1 MHPSLKALFIVP
13 AIAVIPAVASRA
25 AHPAQGLWVG
35 EVALNAVNEATG
47 TVGDS
52 NTYEFSDPEIPT
64 PTSDTAFLRLILHV
78 NGAGQASLLKSVAI
92 VEREV
97 FADGS
102 TDILLITDPKLYPQY
117 PGIAKRIAS
126 ASFDFGDQQAV
137 TAVQTII
144 DTATE
149 QAASKVIAAEG
160 GTQSVIEAEVL
171 GDLQNVAGAADVD
184 ASYLNRATGTTSFIT
199 TDFFS
204 EADVDAVADEV
215 ARLVDAGAKTAAD
228 FAGDPQADGY
238 APFPSDPLGGNFA
251 VLVAKARTL
260 RDRSFFRDT
269 RGLEAIAGVCHAAA
283 VAAAEPAADLA
294 AKQSAARA
302 AARDA
307 RHNAADVMQAYNRF
321 LAGAAFNALRTAISD
336 PAVAAA
342 LDAQGRGL
350 NETQIT
356 AAVSNALILE
366 APVSNAFAEAAA
378 LQAASLWGDTRAQAA
393 VNRILDAVSA
403 VAAARVLVSTA
414 EPVLKQAVGE
424 ALAAAFDA
432 VKAAP
437 VFTGAPSGDYSDF
450 VTASG
455 YLAAVETAAKTA
467 TSEALFQYN
476 AGVTGAAE
484 LEFLTRRAVNRALA
498 AIRNAAASLPQSS
511 IPLRG
516 SLTAGGALDGAI
528 HLPALAPTNPFMH
541 RRHPDHTEGFP
552 ITRRIS
558 LAVDEPAAGDSGR
571 AGYGVSRLSGTY
583 SEEIFGLHK
592 PLGANRNV
600 GLRTRGSFT
609 LNRLTFAESLNF

>member
-1 MHPSLKALFIVP
+1 MHPSLKALLLVP
-13 AIAVIPAVASRA
+13 AMAVIPTAASRA
-25 AHPAQGLWVG
+25 AHPSQGLWVG

-47 TVGDS
+47 AVGDS

-64 PTSDTAFLRLILHV
+64 PTSDTAFLRLIVHV

-97 FADGS
+97 FADGG
-102 TDILLITDPKLYPQY
+102 TDILLITDPKLYPQF

-126 ASFDFGDQQAV
+126 TSFDFGDQQAV
-137 TAVQTII
+137 TAVQAII
-144 DTATE
+144 DTATGT
-149 QAASKVIAAEG
+149 AVSKVIAADG

-171 GDLQNVAGAADVD
+171 GELQNVAGAADVD
-184 ASYLNRATGTTSFIT
+184 AGYLNRATGATSFIT

-204 EADVDAVADEV
+204 EADVDTIADEV
-215 ARLVDAGAKTAAD
+215 ARLIDAGTRGVTD
-228 FAGDPQADGY
+228 FGYDPQADGY

-251 VLVAKARTL
+251 ALVAKAKAL
-260 RDRSFFRDT
+260 RDNSFYRDT
-269 RGLEAIAGVCHAAA
+269 RGLEAISGVCHAAA

-294 AKQSAARA
+294 AKQAAVRA

-307 RHNAADVMQAYNRF
+307 RHNAADVTQAYNRF
-321 LAGAAFNALRTAISD
+321 LAGAAFNALRTAIPD

-350 NETQIT
+350 NETQIV
-356 AAVSNALILE
+356 AAVRDALILE

-403 VAAARVLVSTA
+403 VAAAEVLVSTS

-424 ALAAAFDA
+424 SLATAFDA
-432 VKAAP
+432 TRAAP

-455 YLAAVETAAKTA
+455 YLAAVETAARTA

-476 AGVTGAAE
+476 AGVTGSDE
-484 LEFLTRRAVNRALA
+484 LEFLTQRAVNRALVT
-498 AIRNAAASLPQSS
+498 IRNAAASLSQSS

-516 SLTAGGALDGAI
+516 SLTAGGSLDGTI

-558 LAVDEPAAGDSGR
+558 LAVDQPAAGESGR
-571 AGYGVSRLSGTY
+571 AGYGVSRVSGTY

-592 PLGANRNV
+592 PLGADRNV

-609 LNRLTFAESLNF
+609 LNRLSFVESLNF